1 MNDLD
6 YQRTVAFN
14 NHAVALLKAGDLQT
28 SLNLFRGA
36 LQSTI
41 GLLDGSSECPFAT
54 PQEIQAFPSRGGVIG
69 SSLSCVSSVQRG
81 QQQPIQAHLQAQDQ
95 PIHSDPFQETEGDV
109 TNQFAFIRALNLIP
123 LSNVYSEDPL
133 VNLSIVSSIVLFNL
147 SIVYHHQGLT
157 KEMECQSRLA
167 QENLYKAQS
176 LYAKAQALLME
187 SGISTTESR
196 GHAVIDVVNMAIY
209 NNLAQSYHI
218 QANYAVSKH
227 YFGLLV
233 RYASSVIPELHDPDT
248 ANLLEWHK
256 SFFLLNAF
264 ALQPPAAASAA

>member
-1 MNDLD
+1 MNDLE

-28 SLNLFRGA
+28 SLSLFRGA

-41 GLLDGSSECPFAT
+41 GLLDGSSECPSAT
-54 PQEIQAFPSRGGVIG
+54 PQEIQACPSRCGVIG
-69 SSLSCVSSVQRG
+69 TSRSCDSSLGQG
-81 QQQPIQAHLQAQDQ
+81 QQQHIQAHLQVQDQ
-95 PIHSDPFQETEGDV
+95 PFHSDSFQEIEGDAI
-109 TNQFAFIRALNLIP
+109 NQFAFVRALNLIP
-123 LSNVYSEDPL
+123 LRNVYSEDPL

-147 SIVYHHQGLT
+147 SIVYHRQGLAQ
-157 KEMECQSRLA
+157 EMECQARLA

-187 SGISTTESR
+187 SRISTTESH
-196 GHAVIDVVNMAIY
+196 GHAVIDILNMAIY

-218 QANYAVSKH
+218 QANFAASKH